1 MRFIIDFFAIRGHI
15 NGLEMFLGFEV
26 NMVTKAVIISMVIF
40 GSFGWLILVVPDL
53 HFLYKNLMPAIGS
66 LKYLAFAIMG
76 LAMFISLPVFVTRKT
91 FSHFIPSRVND
102 VTEKVTMVI
111 ACFLSVLISR
121 LFM

>member
-91 FSHFIPSRVND
+91 FSRFIPSRVND
-102 VTEKVTMVI
+102 ITEKVTMVI

>member
-1 MRFIIDFFAIRGHI
+1 
-15 NGLEMFLGFEV
+15 MFLGFEV
-26 NMVTKAVIISMVIF
+26 NMVIKAGIISMVVF

-76 LAMFISLPVFVTRKT
+76 LAMFISLPVFVTRKA
-91 FSHFIPSRVND
+91 FSFFCPSQVKGI
-102 VTEKVTMVI
+102 TEKLAMVM
-111 ACFLSVLISR
+111 ACFVSVMISR

>member
-1 MRFIIDFFAIRGHI
+1 
-15 NGLEMFLGFEV
+15 MFLGFEV
-26 NMVTKAVIISMVIF
+26 NMVIKAVIISMVVF

-53 HFLYKNLMPAIGS
+53 HFLYKNLRPALGS

-91 FSHFIPSRVND
+91 FSFFIPSRVKD
-102 VTEKVTMVI
+102 ITEKLAMVV
-111 ACFLSVLISR
+111 ACFLSVMISR